1 MSDVRSKVAHLY
13 RRAGFG
19 ARPDELDDAVS
30 MGYEATVESLLAGL
44 TGPDP
49 AGDQVPVPS
58 FSISPQLSVPSS
70 ADPAARMARARLRQ
84 QTENGQLQALQEWW
98 LNRMIASSTPL
109 REKLTLLWSGHFAT
123 GFSKVRDAG
132 LMFRQNQLFRSLG
145 AGNFGVLTLAVARD
159 PAMQVWLD
167 TITDVAAHPN
177 ENFARELMELFTLGI
192 GNYTESDVQA
202 AARCFTGWS
211 FNRSTGEFVLRPR
224 AHDSG
229 QKTLLERTGDFDGV
243 DAVRIVTASP
253 ACSRFV
259 VSKLWSHLAYP
270 VATSDPVVAQL
281 APGFQKDLDVTGLLR
296 AILLHEEFTG
306 PTARS
311 GLVKQPIE
319 FVVGAARA
327 LGLSATPAAAGP
339 GGSQVASAPA
349 GSPPSGLPATGRRPP
364 HPSLPAALRLLA
376 QEPFNPPNVG
386 GWPQN
391 EYWLTTASSAARL
404 QFATQLAVS
413 ADLSP
418 LDALPVAGRVDGL
431 GRLLSIDGWGQTTR
445 AALNTVAADPAI
457 LLTLALCAPEYV
469 LN

>member
-1 MSDVRSKVAHLY
+1 MNDVRSRVAHLY

-19 ARPDELDDAVS
+19 ARPDELDEAEK

-44 TGPDP
+44 AGPDP
-49 AGDQVPVPS
+49 AGDQLPVPAL
-58 FSISPQLSVPSS
+58 SISRGPSVPSS
-70 ADPAARMARARLRQ
+70 ADPAARMALAQAQQ
-84 QTENGQLQALQEWW
+84 QTDNGQLQACQQWW
-98 LNRMIASSTPL
+98 LNRMIVSSTPF

-123 GFSKVRDAG
+123 GFSKVRNAG

-145 AGNFGVLTLAVARD
+145 AGNFEVLTLAVARD

-167 TITDVAAHPN
+167 TVTDVAAHPN

-224 AHDSG
+224 AHDDG
-229 QKTLLERTGDFDGV
+229 QKTLLGQTGDFDGV
-243 DAVRIVTASP
+243 DVVRIVTGSP

-270 VATSDPVVAQL
+270 VTTSDPVVAQL
-281 APGFQKDLDVTGLLR
+281 APGFEKDLDVTGLLR
-296 AILLHEEFTG
+296 AILLHEEFIS
-306 PTARS
+306 PTART

-319 FVVGAARA
+319 FVVGVARA
-327 LGLSATPAAAGP
+327 LGLGATPAAAGP
-339 GGSQVASAPA
+339 GNSQVVPAPA
-349 GSPPSGLPATGRRPP
+349 SSPPSALPAAGRRRP

-404 QFATQLAVS
+404 QFATQVAAS
-413 ADLSP
+413 ADLSSV
-418 LDALPVAGRVDGL
+418 DALPVAGRVDGL
-431 GRLLSIDGWGQTTR
+431 ARLLSIDGWGQTTR
-445 AALNTVAADPAI
+445 AALNTVAADPPSLVA
-457 LLTLALCAPEYV
+457 LALCAPEYV